1 VKEPKL
7 IKEWSDKNNIPIHLA
22 QTTIETKKYWWDCSK
37 CHGTYLC
44 SIPIRREVSQC
55 CPFCN
60 NDKPLKGYNT
70 FDYLYP
76 ELAKLWAPNNKV
88 SIDSFVPLLT
98 EKRFYLWRC
107 KECNF
112 EFHERFSIILNKY
125 LNSETKDLKEMCP
138 FCAELKERQDN
149 ISFEDLMNEWD
160 YLNNLILGDPERIPN
175 NTQLRF
181 WWICKNNPEHR
192 YRMAIVDK
200 IANVK
205 RSIEPCIFCKGRRR
219 KREHFVPYRK
229 I

>member
-1 VKEPKL
+1 MF
-7 IKEWSDKNNIPIHLA
+7 
-22 QTTIETKKYWWDCSK
+22 T
-37 CHGTYLC
+37 
-44 SIPIRREVSQC
+44 IRREVSQC
-55 CPFCN
+55 CPYCN

-76 ELAKLWAPNNKV
+76 ELATLWAPNNKV

-107 KECNF
+107 NECNF

-125 LNSETKDLKEMCP
+125 LSSETKDLKEMCP

-160 YLNNLILGDPERIPN
+160 YLNNLILGGPERITN
-175 NTQLRF
+175 STKLRF

-200 IANVK
+200 IANIK
-205 RSIEPCIFCKGRRR
+205 RSIEPCMFCKGRRR
-219 KREHFVPYRK
+219 KREHFVPYKK

>member
-1 VKEPKL
+1 MF
-7 IKEWSDKNNIPIHLA
+7 
-22 QTTIETKKYWWDCSK
+22 T
-37 CHGTYLC
+37 
-44 SIPIRREVSQC
+44 IRREVSQC
-55 CPFCN
+55 CPYCN

-205 RSIEPCIFCKGRRR
+205 RSIEPCMFCKGRRQ

>member
-1 VKEPKL
+1 MF
-7 IKEWSDKNNIPIHLA
+7 
-22 QTTIETKKYWWDCSK
+22 T
-37 CHGTYLC
+37 
-44 SIPIRREVSQC
+44 IRREVSQC
-55 CPFCN
+55 CPYCN

-76 ELAKLWAPNNKV
+76 QLAKLWAPNNKV

-125 LNSETKDLKEMCP
+125 LSSETKDLKEMCP
-138 FCAELKERQDN
+138 FCAELKERIQ
-149 ISFEDLMNEWD
+149 
-160 YLNNLILGDPERIPN
+160 N

-205 RSIEPCIFCKGRRR
+205 RSIEPCMFCKGRRQ

>member
-1 VKEPKL
+1 
-7 IKEWSDKNNIPIHLA
+7 
-22 QTTIETKKYWWDCSK
+22 
-37 CHGTYLC
+37 
-44 SIPIRREVSQC
+44 
-55 CPFCN
+55 
-60 NDKPLKGYNT
+60 
-70 FDYLYP
+70 
-76 ELAKLWAPNNKV
+76 
-88 SIDSFVPLLT
+88 
-98 EKRFYLWRC
+98 
-107 KECNF
+107 
-112 EFHERFSIILNKY
+112 
-125 LNSETKDLKEMCP
+125 MCP

-219 KREHFVPYRK
+219 KKNILFLIGKFKKQVQ

>member
-1 VKEPKL
+1 M
-7 IKEWSDKNNIPIHLA
+7 
-22 QTTIETKKYWWDCSK
+22 
-37 CHGTYLC
+37 
-44 SIPIRREVSQC
+44 
-55 CPFCN
+55 
-60 NDKPLKGYNT
+60 
-70 FDYLYP
+70 YP

-98 EKRFYLWRC
+98 EKRFYLWCC

-125 LNSETKDLKEMCP
+125 LSSETKDLKEMCP

-181 WWICKNNPEHR
+181 WWICKNNPEHH

-205 RSIEPCIFCKGRRR
+205 RSIDPCMFCKGRRR

>member
-1 VKEPKL
+1 M
-7 IKEWSDKNNIPIHLA
+7 
-22 QTTIETKKYWWDCSK
+22 
-37 CHGTYLC
+37 
-44 SIPIRREVSQC
+44 
-55 CPFCN
+55 
-60 NDKPLKGYNT
+60 
-70 FDYLYP
+70 
-76 ELAKLWAPNNKV
+76 WAPNNKV

-125 LNSETKDLKEMCP
+125 LSSETKDLKEMCP

-205 RSIEPCIFCKGRRR
+205 RSIEPCMFCKGRRR
-219 KREHFVPYRK
+219 KKEHCILFPVSPYIARELCLMSKNLVDNMFLTFFIMLTISFWLGIWKLGDLAGNPK
-229 I
+229 